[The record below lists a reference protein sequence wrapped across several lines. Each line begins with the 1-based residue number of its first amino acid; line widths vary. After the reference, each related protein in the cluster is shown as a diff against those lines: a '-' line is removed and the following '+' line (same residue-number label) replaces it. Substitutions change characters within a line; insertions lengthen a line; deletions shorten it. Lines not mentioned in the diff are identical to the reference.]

1 VVIFLCVLR
10 SKKINYQR
18 RKITMSVRSFPLT
31 LRVSVSGATP
41 DEIRETAVAQALS
54 FFGPGTEL
62 DVIAAEAEP
71 DGEHHN
77 RYHATV
83 VFRRVA

>member
-1 VVIFLCVLR
+1 
-10 SKKINYQR
+10 
-18 RKITMSVRSFPLT
+18 MSVRSFPLT
-31 LRVSVSGATP
+31 LRVIVSGATP

-54 FFGPGTEL
+54 FFGSDTEL
-62 DVIAAEAEP
+62 DVISAEAEP

-83 VFRRVA
+83 VFRKVG